1 MKIMKFTKQL
11 FSLIFV
17 ASLLFACSK
26 EDGQDG
32 AIGPV
37 GAQGEQGV
45 VGTDGADG
53 TQGEQGET
61 GTANVIFSDWV
72 AENFFNPNPSEI
84 NAMQLNEFSSGEFN
98 IATDVILVYGGNN
111 IFSNYEVF
119 QLPYIRNL
127 NVQYGFE
134 LLGNADENITT
145 LNITGSTLDGSSA
158 NYSYFDFFRY
168 IIIPGGNS
176 TSGKSTI
183 DYTKMTYEEVAAH
196 FEIED

>member
-1 MKIMKFTKQL
+1 MKTMKFTNVL
-11 FSLIFV
+11 FCSILTG
-17 ASLLFACSK
+17 LLFFSCSK
-26 EDGQDG
+26 DGDQG
-32 AIGPV
+32 SIGPQ

-45 VGTDGADG
+45 AGSDGADG
-53 TQGEQGET
+53 ADGAQGET

-72 AENFFNPNPSEI
+72 AENFFNPNPSAI
-84 NAMQLNEFSSGEFN
+84 NAMQLNEFSPTEFN